1 MDPREAIDRLG
12 LLIDVLG
19 VAVIVSGTAVAGA
32 IALRRLIAG
41 DRGGSYATFRQNI
54 GRSILLGLEILV
66 AGDIIRTVAIEP
78 TFDSLV
84 VLGGIVLIRTFLSFS
99 LEVELTG
106 TWPWRR
112 GAERS
117 PSGGSP
123 RIGAGTDPDADDAG
137 AGGPLSS

>member
-32 IALRRLIAG
+32 IALRMLIAG
-41 DRGGSYATFRQNI
+41 DREGSYARFRQNI
-54 GRSILLGLEILV
+54 GRSVLLGLEILV

-78 TFDSLV
+78 TIDSLV

-112 GAERS
+112 GADGS

-123 RIGAGTDPDADDAG
+123 MIGAGTDPDADDAG
-137 AGGPLSS
+137 AGRPLSS